1 MRPHISGAVLRY
13 DGHRRAGTARPT
25 ILAHGKSQGFH
36 LPTPKDKKGG
46 RSAGGRPT
54 LKTMKTAS
62 RTWNAG
68 GEADVQSGRGRPA
81 REASE
86 TRKTSKTQMFT
97 IIGKTM
103 AYFPTIGK
111 KVSNHWKTSGR
122 AGVAA
127 EKTRGADCSA
137 PHVFPGG
144 GMGRVIPRP
153 SCRSRGTRRRHRR
166 GRRRRRPPGR
176 RGLRR
181 GGGLRAWSRPLR
193 TVRPE
198 AAQP

>member
-1 MRPHISGAVLRY
+1 MRPHISGAGLRY

-46 RSAGGRPT
+46 WRAGGRPT

-62 RTWNAG
+62 RPWNAG
-68 GEADVQSGRGRPA
+68 GKADMQSGRGRPA

-86 TRKTSKTQMFT
+86 TRKTSKTPMFP
-97 IIGKTM
+97 IIGKTS

-111 KVSNHWKTSGR
+111 KVSNHCKTSGR

-127 EKTRGADCSA
+127 EKRAARIA
-137 PHVFPGG
+137 PRRVCFPVG

-166 GRRRRRPPGR
+166 GRRRRRPPGP

-181 GGGLRAWSRPLR
+181 DGGLRAWSRPLR

-198 AAQP
+198 AARP

>member
-1 MRPHISGAVLRY
+1 MRPHISGAVLQY

-25 ILAHGKSQGFH
+25 ILTHGKSQGFH

-46 RSAGGRPT
+46 WRAGGRPT

-62 RTWNAG
+62 RTWKEG

-86 TRKTSKTQMFT
+86 TRKTSKTQMFP
-97 IIGKTM
+97 IIGKQWHIFQPLEKK
-103 AYFPTIGK
+103 FPTIGK
-111 KVSNHWKTSGR
+111 LPGGPGLRLKKR
-122 AGVAA
+122 AA
-127 EKTRGADCSA
+127 RIA
-137 PHVFPGG
+137 PRRVCFPVG

>member
-46 RSAGGRPT
+46 WKAGGRPT

-62 RTWNAG
+62 RTWKEGGKRMCSRGAG
-68 GEADVQSGRGRPA
+68 VPPA
-81 REASE
+81 RLLK
-86 TRKTSKTQMFT
+86 R
-97 IIGKTM
+97 GKQ
-103 AYFPTIGK
+103 AKRQCFQSLEKQVHIFQPLEK
-111 KVSNHWKTSGR
+111 KVSNHWKTSGL
-122 AGVAA
+122 AGGAA
-127 EKTRGADCSA
+127 EKRAARIA
-137 PHVFPGG
+137 PRRVCFPVG

-198 AAQP
+198 AARP